1 MLASLVK
8 SENYDLR
15 DKIMNSNF
23 TCIEIASVTAEEI
36 KNLIEK
42 HRVCFESWYEYEMVG
57 GIRCHTG
64 YALRLSGIN
73 NPATSEHAVPGCLY
87 CQQTYADLLCIAKW
101 ILPPDNRESQYK
113 IEPFDSSFHIA
124 NTRGHRE
131 EIVVTIQVLHRDDSD
146 RPADECE
153 LRCLNEM
160 KGRLKK
166 FGVMDGRVNHQ

>member
-1 MLASLVK
+1 
-8 SENYDLR
+8 
-15 DKIMNSNF
+15 MNSNS
-23 TCIEIASVTAEEI
+23 THLNPPPVTAEEI
-36 KNLIEK
+36 KNLIEE
-42 HRVCFESWYEYEMVG
+42 HRVCFESWYEYAMVG
-57 GIRCHTG
+57 DIRCHIG

-73 NPATSEHAVPGCLY
+73 NPETSEHAVPGCLY

-101 ILPPDNRESQYK
+101 ILPPDNRASQYK

-131 EIVVTIQVLHRDDSD
+131 EIVVTIQVLHRDDPD

-160 KGRLKK
+160 RERLKK
-166 FGVMDGRVNHQ
+166 FGVMEGRVNHQ